1 MSVSGNFPCLSA
13 TLRWKPS
20 TPLSPCPPQ
29 PPQNRQGWGGR
40 ANTTRHTSLLAFDHG
55 TDRGATCKPR
65 DLILCFFLG
74 GKPVFVRTVS
84 YCDNS
89 DHVGFASTSSSHAL
103 GGNCIGGLPSG
114 FPVLGLAR
122 SDNQQA
128 ISFSP
133 HPSSPTRR
141 TVAQPRVL
149 KLACFIH
156 PLSTTARM
164 VQIKVFYIPSDDG
177 QQPGCMHARPGREQP
192 ASSAQRP
199 KRNPKRNSSPNHD
212 DPWGCIWPR
221 NRPSLRHPPS
231 RHARRREA
239 ARRRLQ
245 TDCVLCWAVEVC

>member
-13 TLRWKPS
+13 TLRRKPS
-20 TPLSPCPPQ
+20 TPLSLSTAATTKPT
-29 PPQNRQGWGGR
+29 RLGGR

-89 DHVGFASTSSSHAL
+89 DHVGSASTSSSHAL

-128 ISFSP
+128 ISFFP

-141 TVAQPRVL
+141 TVAQPPGLEVSL
-149 KLACFIH
+149 LH
-156 PLSTTARM
+156 PSS
-164 VQIKVFYIPSDDG
+164 IDDG
-177 QQPGCMHARPGREQP
+177 EDG
-192 ASSAQRP
+192 S
-199 KRNPKRNSSPNHD
+199 D
-212 DPWGCIWPR
+212 
-221 NRPSLRHPPS
+221 
-231 RHARRREA
+231 
-239 ARRRLQ
+239 
-245 TDCVLCWAVEVC
+245 

>member
-1 MSVSGNFPCLSA
+1 M
-13 TLRWKPS
+13 
-20 TPLSPCPPQ
+20 
-29 PPQNRQGWGGR
+29 
-40 ANTTRHTSLLAFDHG
+40 
-55 TDRGATCKPR
+55 
-65 DLILCFFLG
+65 
-74 GKPVFVRTVS
+74 FVRIVS

-164 VQIKVFYIPSDDG
+164 VQIKVFYIPSSDR
-177 QQPGCMHARPGREQP
+177 QHACTTRERTTSIVCAAPKAQPEKKTHHPTTTT
-192 ASSAQRP
+192 S
-199 KRNPKRNSSPNHD
+199 
-212 DPWGCIWPR
+212 WGCIWPR
-221 NRPSLRHPPS
+221 NRPSLPHPPS
-231 RHARRREA
+231 RHACRREA

-245 TDCVLCWAVEVC
+245 TPTVCCAGLLKCAEFPLSCVCDGDWMVMAGEG